1 VATTTS
7 RSNGL
12 QINDDFALPQDAITQ
27 TFAILAKRGVGKTY
41 TAMKMAEGMAYA
53 GLPFVA
59 IDPIGVWWGLRA
71 DGAGPGLPIPV
82 LGGDHADVP
91 ISPEMGA
98 QVAELVAAERLRCV
112 IDLGPWRK
120 GQAIKFMT
128 SFAETLYR
136 KNRRPLHLFLDEAD
150 AYAPQRTQRGE
161 GAERLLGA
169 IEDIVRRGRAR
180 GLGCTL
186 ISQRPAV
193 LNKNVLTQV
202 ETLVVHRITSPQ
214 DRKAIDEWVKL
225 NAEVE
230 ESVESTLPGLAVGE
244 AWWWSPAYLGVLERV
259 KTGERMTFDSSDT
272 PDDIEVKPEA
282 LATIDLSSLHDQF
295 QQAIEEQKA
304 NDPAELRRQVRELE
318 TDKGKLETRISTL
331 EAELEELQA
340 QPALSSE
347 LVEAV
352 TKLSEETV
360 HVASVLTEVSRDL
373 DERGTELDRISTAA
387 RGVVEGNGRPPA
399 SGVVRSPKARAKPSS
414 PPPAAESPRSA
425 ASAPTPREPR
435 QPTPAEGVTAPQ
447 QRILDALAAL
457 EAIGLSEPSKG
468 QVALFSEQSP
478 KSSGYQNNL
487 GRLRALGYITY
498 PPGKRCAL
506 TDEGR
511 AIADKTNAPGSMEE
525 MHDYV
530 ARLVPRP
537 QWNMLHVLARAYPHA
552 MTRETLAEAVDQS
565 VKSSGFQNNLGAL
578 RGLGLLDYPAGGEV
592 VATPTLML
600 ENA

>member
-1 VATTTS
+1 MPLAIAPNLT
-7 RSNGL
+7 L
-12 QINDDFALPQDAITQ
+12 PDDAVTQ

-41 TAMKMAEGMAYA
+41 TASVMAEEMAYA

-71 DGAGPGLPIPV
+71 DGAADGLPIPV
-82 LGGDHADVP
+82 LGGDHGDVP
-91 ISPEMGA
+91 ITPEMGA
-98 QVAELVAAERLRCV
+98 QVAELIASERLTCV

-128 SFAETLYR
+128 AFAETLYR

-202 ETLVVHRITSPQ
+202 ETLVIHRITSPQ
-214 DRKAIDEWVKL
+214 DRKAIDDWVKL

-244 AWWWSPAYLGVLERV
+244 AWWWSPAYLGLLEKAVTR
-259 KTGERMTFDSSDT
+259 ERNTFDSSDT
-272 PDDIEVKPEA
+272 PDDVAIEPKD
-282 LATIDLSSLHDQF
+282 LAAIDLSGLHAQF
-295 QQAIEEQKA
+295 EEAIEEQKR
-304 NDPAELRRQVRELE
+304 NDPTELRRLNRELE
-318 TDKGKLETRISTL
+318 ADKGKLETRISTL
-331 EAELEELQA
+331 ESDLEELQA
-340 QPALSSE
+340 TPAGIPE
-347 LVEAV
+347 GLVEAV

-360 HVASVLTEVSRDL
+360 HVASVLTEVGRDL
-373 DERGTELDRISTAA
+373 DERGTDLDRVAQAA
-387 RGVVEGNGRPPA
+387 REAVNGQPQR
-399 SGVVRSPKARAKPSS
+399 VVRKARARAAVPSA
-414 PPPAAESPRSA
+414 PAESPKTARVPA
-425 ASAPTPREPR
+425 APRDA
-435 QPTPAEGVTAPQ
+435 QPTEGVTAPQ

-457 EAIGLSEPSKG
+457 EGLRMREPTKS
-468 QVALFSEQSP
+468 QVALFAEQSP
-478 KSSGYQNNL
+478 KSSGFQNNL
-487 GRLRALGYITY
+487 GRLRALGYISY
-498 PPGKRCAL
+498 PPGKRAAL

-511 AIADKTNAPGSMEE
+511 AIADASSAPRSAEE

-530 ARLVPRP
+530 SRLVPRP
-537 QWNMLHVLARAYPHA
+537 QWNMLHVLIRAYPHS
-552 MTRETLAEAVDQS
+552 MDRETLAEGVQQS

-578 RGLGLLDYPAGGEV
+578 RGLGLIDYPAGGEV

-600 ENA
+600 DS